1 MGVFFVLRCVR
12 NKEGEALI
20 PTEFLHAL
28 LVRVVKEEV
37 PLFHSTVD
45 FKGQAQTRVFHQ
57 VTVDLIH

>member
-1 MGVFFVLRCVR
+1 
-12 NKEGEALI
+12 
-20 PTEFLHAL
+20 
-28 LVRVVKEEV
+28 V